1 MERIVDR
8 LYAVL
13 TGRRSAWAVLALAV
27 VASVLLLAV
36 RGTAP
41 SDNDPTGDL
50 PTSAESTRVA
60 ELQRQLPAG
69 QTNPAL
75 VVYSRDG
82 QPLTGADEAA
92 IRADGTALRAVALG
106 GELSP
111 PVFAPDRR
119 AALLAVPLPAAT
131 SGEELAG
138 TVDRIRAEVRAGA
151 PAGLSA
157 EVTGGAGFRADLS
170 AAFDGADVSLL
181 GATVAVVAL
190 LLLITYRS
198 PWLWIVPLAVIA
210 LGDQVAL
217 ALITLLARTAGLPI
231 NDASGGIASILVFGA
246 GTNYAL
252 LLIARYREELR
263 RVDDRRD
270 ALRRALRAATPA
282 IAASA
287 ATVALSLL
295 TLGFAELGF
304 NRAVGL
310 NGAVGIGVALVFAL
324 VVLPAALALFGRR
337 LFWPFVPRPGQPAPT
352 GGWARIGAAVVRR
365 PVPVVAGSLVLLAL
379 LATAASG
386 VRIGL
391 AQTDQFKVTAEAVD
405 GQRTLARF
413 FPAGAGEPVAILT
426 TPAAAEEVRRAAA
439 AVPGVAQVRLG
450 ERAGDVARVD
460 AVLVEAPG
468 TPGSDAAVRDLRGR
482 LDAVGDGAA
491 LVGGAV
497 ATDLDT
503 RDAAGRD
510 RRVIVPLVL
519 LVVLGVLVLLL
530 RSLVAPLV
538 LVVTVVASFF
548 SALGAGWLI
557 SDRLLGYP
565 ALDLNVPLLSFL
577 FLVALGVDYN
587 IFLITRAREEAA
599 HRGTRSGIVVALA
612 ATGGVITSAGVLL
625 AAVFT
630 VLGVLPVVLLTQI
643 GVIVAVGVLLDTLLV
658 RSVLVPALV
667 TLLGRRFWWPSRLS
681 RWEAADTGGGDT
693 GGADAEV
700 RIDVRPGRDVPR
712 GAGV

>member
-1 MERIVDR
+1 MER

-13 TGRRSAWAVLALAV
+13 TGRRTAWAVLALAV
-27 VASVLLLAV
+27 LASALVLAF

-50 PTSAESTRVA
+50 PAAAESTRVA
-60 ELQRQLPAG
+60 ELQRQLPSG

-82 QPLTGADEAA
+82 RPLTAADEAA
-92 IRADGTALRAVALG
+92 IRADAAALREVALG
-106 GELSP
+106 GQLPP

-119 AALLAVPLPAAT
+119 AALVSVPLPAT
-131 SGEELAG
+131 SSGEDVAAA
-138 TVDRIRAEVRAGA
+138 VDRIRAEARAGL
-151 PAGLSA
+151 PGGLTA
-157 EVTGGAGFRADLS
+157 QVTGGAGFLADIS

-181 GATVAVVAL
+181 GVTVAVVAL
-190 LLLITYRS
+190 LLLVTYRS
-198 PWLWIVPLAVIA
+198 PWLWLVPLTVIA
-210 LGDQVAL
+210 VGDQVAL
-217 ALITLLARTAGLPI
+217 GVITILARTAGLPT

-263 RVDDRRD
+263 QVEDRRD
-270 ALRRALRAATPA
+270 AMRRALRAAAPA

-304 NRAVGL
+304 NRSVGL
-310 NGAVGIGVALVFAL
+310 SGAVGIAVALVFAL
-324 VVLPAALALFGRR
+324 AVLPAALVLFGRR
-337 LFWPFVPRPGQPAPT
+337 LFWPFVPRVGQPEPT
-352 GGWARIGAAVVRR
+352 RTGVWARVGAAVTRR
-365 PVPVVAGSLVLLAL
+365 PVAVAACSLAVLAL
-379 LATAASG
+379 LAIGASG

-391 AQTDQFKVTAEAVD
+391 SQTEQFRVRAESVD
-405 GQRTLARF
+405 GQQTLARY

-426 TPAAAEEVRRAAA
+426 TPADAEQVRAAA
-439 AVPGVAQVRLG
+439 AGTPGVASARLG
-450 ERAGDVARVD
+450 ERAGDVVQVD
-460 AVLVEAPG
+460 AVLADPPG

-482 LDAVGDGAA
+482 LDSAGGGSA

-497 ATDLDT
+497 AIDLDT

-519 LVVLGVLVLLL
+519 GVVLVVLGLLL
-530 RSLVAPLV
+530 RSLVAPVV
-538 LVVTVVASFF
+538 LVATVVASFF
-548 SALGAGWLI
+548 SALGAGWLV
-557 SDRLLGYP
+557 SDRLLDYP
-565 ALDLNVPLLSFL
+565 ALDLSVPLLSFL

-587 IFLITRAREEAA
+587 IFLTTRAREEAA
-599 HRGTRSGIVVALA
+599 RRGTRSGVVVALA

-643 GVIVAVGVLLDTLLV
+643 GVIVALGVLLDTLLV
-658 RSVLVPALV
+658 RSVLVPALA
-667 TLLGRRFWWPSRLS
+667 TRLGRRFWWPSRLS
-681 RWEAADTGGGDT
+681 RWEAAGT
-693 GGADAEV
+693 GGADGEV
-700 RIDVRPGRDVPR
+700 RGDVRPGRDVPR
-712 GAGV
+712 GAAV